1 MRIIRL
7 ISQSENIF
15 ENDFSD
21 EILVQPNGQMALLN
35 TSLKMNPHE
44 IIIDSSN
51 DIVTYQL
58 AASDGTRSLRLSH
71 DAYKQ
76 EELGALETDMTLQ
89 LNNSIG
95 YLLEPLNYTPPNS
108 KDGGLGIEVGMQW
121 KVESTKNK
129 ISIGFKNANRKMRV
143 ADFKAVNVT
152 NTTSG
157 IFVAKH
163 SKGADTT
170 KIGYQYSGV
179 PISEGSAQMMM
190 KATRF
195 SKPTTGAA
203 TDGEIGCVVGFTTKD
218 FTKGGVPTIAD
229 VKYGV
234 QVFQAHGDTLGMVAS
249 VIDGVADYAAARAG
263 LVANGITSAHYYHYA
278 GDTST
283 QNTTFGVSINLGA
296 LDFLTYTTADAGVS
310 TSERVISTIDLSN
323 SDRVL
328 YPIILYFSDD
338 VGGIGGLLGEVVLGR
353 GNASNN
359 FVTLNPYEL
368 NLPETVDTD
377 LPGNFEVDHP
387 RPPPQVFRRTQNR
400 LELQSGLATFLGF
413 APRFSPGPSAVET
426 VLNTTATS
434 AGGVSYTYLNY
445 IGNSTFKG
453 ATLNDNYVIE
463 ILSLDLDSYDG
474 LTTERKSIL
483 ATIPKA
489 EDGTGNLIYE
499 ANNIN
504 KVSLR
509 NASAIGLRG
518 MRCRVLT
525 SDLSP
530 VPIDGFSVIT
540 IGLYDSEKP

>member
-7 ISQSENIF
+7 VSESENIF

-21 EILVQPNGQMALLN
+21 EIVIQPNGQMALLN

-51 DIVTYQL
+51 DDIVYQL
-58 AASDGTRSLRLSH
+58 AASNGTRNIQLTHQS
-71 DAYKQ
+71 YKQ
-76 EELGALETDMTLQ
+76 EDLGALEEDIALK

-95 YLLEPLNYTPPNS
+95 YLLNNLNYTPPNS
-108 KDGGLGIEVGMQW
+108 KDGGVGLEVRMQW
-121 KVESTKNK
+121 KVESDKGK
-129 ISIGFKNANRKMRV
+129 ISIGYKNANRKMRT
-143 ADFKAVNVT
+143 ADFKSVNVT

-163 SKGADTT
+163 SKGDDTS

-179 PISEGSAQMMM
+179 TISEGSAQLLM
-190 KATRF
+190 KTTRF
-195 SKPTTGAA
+195 SKPTTDVATAA
-203 TDGEIGCVVGFTTKD
+203 EIGCVLGYTVKD
-218 FTKGGVPTIAD
+218 FSKGGIPTIAD

-234 QVFQAHGDTLGMVAS
+234 QLFQADADSLPMVAT
-249 VIDGVADYAAARAG
+249 VVEGVADYATARAG
-263 LVANGITSAHYYHYA
+263 LAANGIASAHYYHFA
-278 GDTST
+278 GDAFTK
-283 QNTTFGVSINLGA
+283 NTTFGVSINLGA
-296 LDFLTYTTADAGVS
+296 LDFLTYTTADEGVS

-323 SDRVL
+323 TDRIL
-328 YPIILYFSDD
+328 YPIILYLSDNAAG
-338 VGGIGGLLGEVVLGR
+338 VLGEVVLGR
-353 GNASNN
+353 ANASNN

-368 NLPETVDTD
+368 NLPETTDSD
-377 LPGNFEVDHP
+377 LPDHFEVDHP
-387 RPPPQVFRRTQNR
+387 APPPQVFRRTQNR
-400 LELQSGLATFLGF
+400 LEVNSGLASFLGF
-413 APRFSPGPSAVET
+413 APRFIPGPSSAET
-426 VLNTTATS
+426 TLNITDTTTA
-434 AGGVSYTYLNY
+434 GVGYTYLNY
-445 IGNSTFKG
+445 IGNLSFQG

-489 EDGTGNLIYE
+489 EDGKGNLIYE
-499 ANNIN
+499 CNNIN

-509 NASAIGLRG
+509 NASTIGLRG
-518 MRCRVLT
+518 MRCRILT

-540 IGLYDSEKP
+540 IGLYDSQKS

>member
-7 ISQSENIF
+7 ISESENIF

-21 EILVQPNGQMALLN
+21 EIVIQPNGQMALLN

-51 DIVTYQL
+51 DGIIYQL
-58 AASDGTRSLRLSH
+58 AASDGTRNIKLTH
-71 DAYKQ
+71 QPYKQ
-76 EELGALETDMTLQ
+76 EDLGALQKDIALK

-95 YLLEPLNYTPPNS
+95 YLLNTLNYTPPNS
-108 KDGGLGIEVGMQW
+108 KDGGLGLEVGMQW
-121 KVESTKNK
+121 KVESDKGK
-129 ISIGFKNANRKMRV
+129 ISIGYKNANRKMRT
-143 ADFKAVNVT
+143 ADFKSVNVT

-157 IFVAKH
+157 IYVAKH
-163 SKGADTT
+163 SKGDDTS

-179 PISEGSAQMMM
+179 TISEGSAQLLM
-190 KATRF
+190 KTTRF

-203 TDGEIGCVVGFTTKD
+203 GDGEIGCVLGFTVKD
-218 FTKGGVPTIAD
+218 FSTGGVPTIAD
-229 VKYGV
+229 IKYGV
-234 QVFQAHGDTLGMVAS
+234 QVFQAHGDSLAMVAS
-249 VIDGVADYAAARAG
+249 VIDGVADYSAARAG
-263 LVANGITSAHYYHYA
+263 LVANGIASAHYYHYA

-283 QNTTFGVSINLGA
+283 ENTTFGVSINLGA
-296 LDFLTYTTADAGVS
+296 LDFLTYTTADSGAT

-323 SDRVL
+323 TDRIL
-328 YPIILYFSDD
+328 YPIILYLSDNAS
-338 VGGIGGLLGEVVLGR
+338 GLLGEVVLGR

-368 NLPETVDTD
+368 NLPETPDSD
-377 LPGNFEVDHP
+377 LPDNFEVEHP

-400 LELQSGLATFLGF
+400 LEVNSGLASFLGF
-413 APRFSPGPSAVET
+413 APRFSPGPSSAQT
-426 VLNTTATS
+426 TLNITDTTA
-434 AGGVSYTYLNY
+434 AGIGYTYLNY
-445 IGNSTFKG
+445 IGNLSFQG

-489 EDGTGNLIYE
+489 EDGKGNLIYE
-499 ANNIN
+499 CNNIN

-509 NASAIGLRG
+509 NASTIGLRG
-518 MRCRVLT
+518 MRCRILT

-540 IGLYDSEKP
+540 IGLYDSKNQ

>member
-7 ISQSENIF
+7 ISESENIF

-21 EILVQPNGQMALLN
+21 EIVIQPNGQMALLN

-51 DIVTYQL
+51 DGIIYQL
-58 AASDGTRSLRLSH
+58 AASDGTRNIKLTH
-71 DAYKQ
+71 QPYKQ
-76 EELGALETDMTLQ
+76 EDLGALQKDIALK

-95 YLLEPLNYTPPNS
+95 YLLNNLNYTPPNS
-108 KDGGLGIEVGMQW
+108 KDGGLGLEVGMQW
-121 KVESTKNK
+121 KVESDKGK
-129 ISIGFKNANRKMRV
+129 ISIGYKNANRKMRT
-143 ADFKAVNVT
+143 ADFKSVNVT

-157 IFVAKH
+157 IYVAKH
-163 SKGADTT
+163 SKGDDTS

-179 PISEGSAQMMM
+179 TISEGSAQLLM
-190 KATRF
+190 KTTRF

-203 TDGEIGCVVGFTTKD
+203 GDGEIGCVLGFTVKD
-218 FTKGGVPTIAD
+218 FSTGGVPTIAD
-229 VKYGV
+229 IKYGV
-234 QVFQAHGDTLGMVAS
+234 QVFQAHGDSLAMVAS
-249 VIDGVADYAAARAG
+249 VIDGVADYSAARAG
-263 LVANGITSAHYYHYA
+263 LVANGIASAHYYHYA

-283 QNTTFGVSINLGA
+283 ENTTFGVSINLGA
-296 LDFLTYTTADAGVS
+296 LDFLTYTTADSGAT

-323 SDRVL
+323 TDRIL
-328 YPIILYFSDD
+328 YPIILYLSDNAS
-338 VGGIGGLLGEVVLGR
+338 GLLGEVVLGR

-368 NLPETVDTD
+368 NLPETPDSD
-377 LPGNFEVDHP
+377 LPDNFEVEHP

-400 LELQSGLATFLGF
+400 LEVNSGLASFLGF
-413 APRFSPGPSAVET
+413 APRFSPGPSSAQT
-426 VLNTTATS
+426 TLNITDTTA
-434 AGGVSYTYLNY
+434 AGIGYTYLNY
-445 IGNSTFKG
+445 IGNLSFQG

-489 EDGTGNLIYE
+489 EDGKGNLIYE
-499 ANNIN
+499 CNNIN

-509 NASAIGLRG
+509 NASTIGLRG
-518 MRCRVLT
+518 MRCRILT

-540 IGLYDSEKP
+540 IGLYDSKNQ